1 MSLTKKQHLFVRE
14 RCLDFTVNM
23 FYVVL
28 FCLFEVLFGILALSF
43 LANRPLL
50 AADREDN
57 PTRKYLSTKLE
68 IKSKQLLELTEK
80 RSQLKAIF
88 VL

>member
-1 MSLTKKQHLFVRE
+1 M
-14 RCLDFTVNM
+14 DFTVNM

-50 AADREDN
+50 AANREDN
-57 PTRKYLSTKLE
+57 PTRKHLSTKLE
-68 IKSKQLLELTEK
+68 IKSKQLLSFFSPNFTLNHSHAAPG
-80 RSQLKAIF
+80 RNIPIPMGGA
-88 VL
+88 